1 MLALNITEPLWYT
14 TSLNLS
20 YTLAQA
26 THQISPI
33 WTAYGGYWSM
43 SLSWSAKPSEIDEW
57 LDAGLGR
64 HIELY
69 APTTEKIWEGYVSS
83 VSANIGSLTV
93 TRGPLLDTVANKV
106 RVAFSTV
113 DTSTTPP
120 TVGIRAFTD
129 WAEDADS
136 QARYGIIERIISVGG
151 ASVSNADDIR
161 DLALNEVA
169 EPATDEVDNLGAA
182 ADPTLNVEVLGYY
195 HWLKAYVYNSTSTGE
210 TNASTKLAAVIAA
223 NPNSL
228 LSASSIEAN
237 TLQVPQWENDN
248 RVAESVIKGIVALGN
263 ATNNRTVF
271 GFYND
276 RGAIYNTIPTT
287 PIYTRTLAEPEQA
300 LKDYTT
306 DRSIKPW
313 EVQPGEIVFYSDLLV
328 GRTGTGSLLS
338 DPRYLFIE
346 QASYTI
352 PWSLTLQGAKV
363 NRLDQLMAQLGLGG
377 TVA

>member
-1 MLALNITEPLWYT
+1 MLALNITEPLWFA

-20 YTLAQA
+20 YTLAQV

-43 SLSWSAKPSEIDEW
+43 SLSWNAKPSEIDEW
-57 LDAGLGR
+57 LDAGIGR
-64 HIELY
+64 HVELY
-69 APTTEKIWEGYVSS
+69 APTTVKIWEGFVSS

-93 TRGPLLDTVANKV
+93 TRGPLLDTIANKI

-113 DTSTTPP
+113 DTSTSPP
-120 TVGIRAFTD
+120 TVGIRDFTD
-129 WAEDADS
+129 WAEDTNS
-136 QARYGIIERIISVGG
+136 QARYGIIERVISVGG
-151 ASVSNADDIR
+151 ASASNADDIR
-161 DLALNEVA
+161 DLALNEMA
-169 EPATDEVDNLGAA
+169 EPVTDEVDNLGAA
-182 ADPTLNVEVLGYY
+182 ADPTLNIEVLGYY
-195 HWLKAYVYNSTSTGE
+195 HWLKAYVYNSTNTGD
-210 TNASTKLAAVIAA
+210 TNASTKLADIIAA
-223 NPNSL
+223 DPNSL
-228 LSASSIEAN
+228 LSTTNIETN
-237 TLQVPQWENDN
+237 TLQVPQWEDDN
-248 RVAESVIKGIVALGN
+248 RVAESVVKGIVALGN
-263 ATNNRTVF
+263 ATQQRTVF
-271 GFYND
+271 GFYNG

-313 EVQPGEIVFYSDLLV
+313 EVKPGEIVFYSDLLV

>member
-1 MLALNITEPLWYT
+1 MLALNVTEPLWFA

-43 SLSWSAKPSEIDEW
+43 SLSWNAKQSEIDEW
-57 LDAGLGR
+57 IDAGIGR
-64 HIELY
+64 HVELY

-83 VSANIGSLTV
+83 VSANIGSLTQ
-93 TRGPLLDTVANKV
+93 TRGPLLDTVANKI
-106 RVAFSTV
+106 RVAYSTV

-120 TVGIRAFTD
+120 TVGIRDFTD

-136 QARYGIIERIISVGG
+136 QARYGIIERVISVGG
-151 ASVSNADDIR
+151 SSASNADDMR
-161 DLALNEVA
+161 DLALNEMA
-169 EPATDEVDNLGAA
+169 EPVKDEVDNLGSTTE
-182 ADPTLNVEVLGYY
+182 PTLNIECLGYY
-195 HWLKAYVYNSTSTGE
+195 HWLKAYAYNSALTGDA
-210 TNASTKLAAVIAA
+210 NASTKLANVIAA
-223 NPNSL
+223 DPNGL
-228 LSASSIEAN
+228 LSTSSVETN
-237 TLQVPQWENDN
+237 TVQVAQFENDN
-248 RVAESVIKGIVALGN
+248 RMAESVVKGIVALGN
-263 ATNNRTVF
+263 ATNNRTIF
-271 GFYND
+271 GIYKN
-276 RGAIYNTIPTT
+276 RGAIYKTIPTT

-328 GRTGTGSLLS
+328 GRTGAGSVLA

-352 PWSLTLQGAKV
+352 PWSLTLQGAKI